1 MFWDGDTLTIVG
13 AIRQVTPGVSEGS
26 LRGAWTSGYTYYA
39 NDIVSYAGQSWQCTS
54 ATSHVATNNTNATT
68 GYPGSGPWVIA
79 AAAGTSGTAGSGGTA
94 GTAGATGLQGAG
106 VVYRGEFAA
115 GTAYVKSDIRRDVIQ
130 GSDGQYYLCKLSY
143 TPADNSTRPIDG
155 TYSTYWETF
164 GATFSSVATD
174 VLFANDIYSK
184 RTINIGSTGATPVIA
199 LNAGYPS
206 FANPFISIGQGTQG
220 YGINGIFMGYSSA
233 TPKLSLQKSLTE
245 FLKYDTNVGL
255 QLSGE
260 VTATSGKIGDWDIL
274 STGILQA
281 SSSAGQ
287 ISLNPNVPSIKFKNS
302 AGAEKLILQ
311 NGVVPDPSGTALTLN
326 ITIPTVTIPSS
337 GFQTADYRTSVSST
351 PVNIVIGGSDVGD
364 YSAITNFSAFT
375 GVAAT
380 WNSNFAGNGY
390 IQLYAVI
397 RNPAGQVVSYLTIA
411 SSNFYADGMSGGS
424 SEVFYPANY
433 TQYISFPIAGTYTIS
448 TEAEVYYNVYAGTVS
463 NSTITSPS
471 TYASSALTFTQ
482 PLSLSLITDE
492 GLLMAFNPTRY
503 LKINRNSGDMLKI
516 LGNVDFGGGTVSAN
530 GYTKL
535 TNGIILQWGYQTY
548 TGIATPVVFPIV
560 FPTACTSVHVTTNRV
575 NSGANGYNHAGNLTT
590 SGFSAVFDAVG
601 GWWSAI
607 GY

>member
-54 ATSHVATNNTNATT
+54 ASSHVATNNTNATT

-94 GTAGATGLQGAG
+94 GVNGATGPQGAG

-184 RTINIGSTGATPVIA
+184 RTINIGSNGATPIIK
-199 LNAGYPS
+199 LNAGYPTW
-206 FANPFISIGQGTQG
+206 ANPFISIGQTTEG
-220 YGINGIFMGYSSA
+220 YANNGIFLGYSSA
-233 TPKLSLQKSLTE
+233 TPKLSLQKSSTE
-245 FLKYDTNVGL
+245 FLKYDTGVGL

-260 VTATSGKIGDWDIL
+260 VTATSGKIGEWDIL
-274 STGILQA
+274 ATGNLEA

-287 ISLNPNVPSIKFKNS
+287 ISLNPNAPSIKFKNS
-302 AGAEKLILQ
+302 TGAEKLAIQ
-311 NGVVPDPSGTALTLN
+311 NGAVPDPAGTALTLS
-326 ITIPTVTIPSS
+326 ITFPVVTTTAT
-337 GFQTADYRTSVSST
+337 GVQTSDFITQFSST
-351 PVNIVIGGSDVGD
+351 PGTISIGSGDVGD
-364 YSAITNFSAFT
+364 YSGIPNFSSFT
-375 GVAAT
+375 GIAAT
-380 WNSNFAGNGY
+380 WNPSFIGNGY
-390 IQLYAVI
+390 VDIYAVI
-397 RNPAGQVVSYLTIA
+397 ANSAGQQVGYMYIA
-411 SSNFYADGMSGGS
+411 NASFYESGGTGGS
-424 SEVFYPANY
+424 ANFYPANY
-433 TQYISFPIAGTYTIS
+433 TQYISFPYADTYTI
-448 TEAEVYYNVYAGTVS
+448 TTNCEIYYNIQAGS
-463 NSTITSPS
+463 ISSGIITSPTPATS
-471 TYASSALTFTQ
+471 PVTFTQ
-482 PLSLSLITDE
+482 PLSLSLLTDE
-492 GLLMAFNPTRY
+492 GLLMAFSPTRY

-516 LGNVDFGGGTVSAN
+516 LGNVDFGGGQATAN

-535 TNGIILQWGYQTY
+535 TNGIILQWGYANG
-548 TGIATPVVFPIV
+548 TGIPTNITFPIT
-560 FPTACTSVHVTTNRV
+560 FPSNCWSVSITTDRNS
-575 NSGANGYNHAGNLTT
+575 SGANGYNHAYSVTT
-590 SGFSAVFDAVG
+590 AGFSAVMDANYD
-601 GWWSAI
+601 GWFIAI
-607 GY
+607 GN